1 MIAKQLRAVTS
12 RVIMTKPL
20 LIAFDFDHT
29 IANKNSDHVAHQM
42 LPGGVPA
49 DVKELYHSGGGWTEF
64 MRRCFQLLHAAK
76 ISKDDLESTVNAIP
90 PVPGYEDLLNNLH
103 SNNCEVIIISDS
115 NSVFIDNWLVHKKL
129 RHTITNISTNPA
141 FFDDE
146 GMLHVKEY
154 QDQDFC
160 DLSERNLCKG
170 YVLETYIKER
180 ADEGVEFQR
189 IAYAGDGK
197 NDFCPMLKLSKN
209 DLAFPRKDYTI
220 MEYLN
225 NPGKPSLKAEI
236 LPWTDGYDIWREITS
251 RINF

>member
-1 MIAKQLRAVTS
+1 MIVKQLRSFTS
-12 RVIMTKPL
+12 RVTMTKPL

-29 IANKNSDHVAHQM
+29 IANKNTDHVAYEM
-42 LPGGVPA
+42 LPGGVPE
-49 DVKELYHSGGGWTEF
+49 DVKKLYHSGGGWTEF

-76 ISKDDLESTVNAIP
+76 VSREDLESTVNAIP
-90 PVPGYEDLLNNLH
+90 AVPGYENLLKNLH

-115 NSVFIDNWLVHKKL
+115 NSVFIENWLVHHKL
-129 RHTITNISTNPA
+129 KHTITKISTNPA

-180 ADEGVEFQR
+180 ASQGIIFQR
-189 IAYAGDGK
+189 VAYVGDGK

-209 DLAFPRKDYTI
+209 DLAFPRKDYAI
-220 MEYLN
+220 MKYLS
-225 NPGKPSLKAEI
+225 NPEEPSLKAEI
-236 LPWTDGYDIWREITS
+236 LPWSDGNDIWREI
-251 RINF
+251 RARMNF